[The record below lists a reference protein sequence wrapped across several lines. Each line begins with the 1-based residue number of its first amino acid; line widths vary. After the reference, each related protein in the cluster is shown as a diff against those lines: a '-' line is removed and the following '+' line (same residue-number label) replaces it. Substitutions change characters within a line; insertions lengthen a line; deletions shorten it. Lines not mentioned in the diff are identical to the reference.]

1 MKVIKRNGKEV
12 DFNLRKIEDAVKKA
26 FNQLNIDFDYTVVEL
41 ARENIVDGM
50 SVEDIQDVVVKALMN
65 SEHKDVAI
73 AYQSYRAVRERD
85 RLVSSFRK
93 MGDIVE
99 CGDDE
104 NSNKNYKLPSV
115 IRDTIAGEYFRSTLI
130 EKLPKKVAEAFN
142 KRLIHWHDSD
152 HDPKFTNCC
161 LFDIEDMLDNGTRVT
176 NADIQTPNSVGTA
189 MNVAMQIMAS
199 ISATQYGG
207 VSLSEFNEVFAKYAK
222 KNFEKNF
229 LDYCDLVY
237 NQKPTLNLDF
247 RISSD
252 NKELE
257 EKYPRI
263 FKKAKEKTKKDIY
276 DACQLFEY
284 QTNSILGN
292 ASQTPFSTITFNI
305 PTSWESEEIISSY
318 FDVRMKGLGE
328 KGIIAIFPKLSMT
341 VVDGYNLNERDPYY
355 YLTKKMSKCMAKT
368 YYPDIL
374 NYKRDE
380 YDLGKYYGRMGCR
393 SRVNHDYKING
404 KYKRMGRFNYGVI
417 TLNTVQVALRAC
429 MFKEKDERVSEFFN
443 ILKTECYDVMKESLM
458 ARYDFVKTLKAKES
472 PTLFQY
478 GGIARLEPDET
489 IEKLLKTDQASVSYG
504 YLGID
509 DCVRLLLG
517 EDLNINSEEGLE
529 LGLSIIKE
537 LRSQADNIKKDTG
550 LPVSL
555 YGSPVE
561 AGIYTMFKRDLD
573 NFRELMPKWL
583 VDRGYYTN
591 SFHHSSELP
600 IESFDKIDIESKF
613 IPYSNGGN
621 ISYVENSG
629 KAYNSDAII
638 ELIQYSY
645 DKGTEYFAVNTITD
659 KCYVCGFEGEINYHE
674 DSHTY
679 ECPHCGNKD
688 GREMKVQRRS
698 CGYISNYNITKAVDG
713 RMKEIKNRVKHF

>member
-1 MKVIKRNGKEV
+1 
-12 DFNLRKIEDAVKKA
+12 IEKMIAAVKE
-26 FNQLNIDFDYTVVEL
+26 NMTVEEV
-41 ARENIVDGM
+41 
-50 SVEDIQDVVVKALMN
+50 QDVVVKALMG
-65 SEHKDVAI
+65 SKHKDVAI
-73 AYQSYRAVRERD
+73 AYQSYRAIRERD
-85 RLVSSFRK
+85 RVAYSFRR
-93 MGDIVE
+93 MSEIVE
-99 CGDDE
+99 FGDDE

-115 IRDTIAGEYFRSTLI
+115 VRDTIAGEYFRGTI
-130 EKLPKKVAEAFN
+130 MNKLPKIVAEAFD
-142 KRLIHWHDSD
+142 KRLIHWHDQD
-152 HDPKFTNCC
+152 HSEKGTNCC
-161 LFDIEDMLDNGTRVT
+161 LFDIVDMLENGTRVT

-222 KNFEKNF
+222 KNFEKHF
-229 LDYCDLVY
+229 KDYYKFMYDVECSEENIV
-237 NQKPTLNLDF
+237 
-247 RISSD
+247 SSND
-252 NKELE
+252 ELRK
-257 EKYPRI
+257 KYTKV
-263 FKKAKEKTKKDIY
+263 FDKAKDKTRKDIY

-305 PTSWESEEIISSY
+305 PTSWESEQIISSY

-328 KGIIAIFPKLSMT
+328 KGIIAIFPKLSMI
-341 VVDGYNLNERDPYY
+341 VVDGYNLKEEDPYY

-368 YYPDIL
+368 YYPDVL
-374 NYKRDE
+374 NYSRDD
-380 YDLGKYYGRMGCR
+380 YDLGRYYGRMGCR
-393 SRVNHDYKING
+393 SRVNHDYKVNG
-404 KYKRMGRFNYGVI
+404 DYKRMGRFNYGVV
-417 TLNTVQVALRAC
+417 TLNLIQVALEAN
-429 MFKEKDERVSEFFN
+429 MSDSKEKNIEAFFERLS
-443 ILKTECYDVMKESLM
+443 TECYDIMKESM
-458 ARYDFVKTLKAKES
+458 IARYNFVKHLKAKES

-478 GGIARLEPDET
+478 GGITRLEPEET

-509 DCVRLLLG
+509 DCVRILLG
-517 EDLNINSEEGLE
+517 ENNNISTEEGLE
-529 LGLSIIKE
+529 LGMRIASALNEQTYRIKNE
-537 LRSQADNIKKDTG
+537 TG

-561 AGIYTMFKRDLD
+561 AGIYTMFKKDLD
-573 NFRELMPKWL
+573 RIGDKMPTWL
-583 VDRGYYTN
+583 KDRGYYTN

-600 IESFDKIDIESKF
+600 IESFDKIELESKF
-613 IPYSNGGN
+613 IELSNGGN

-629 KAYNSDAII
+629 KMYNSDAII
-638 ELIQYSY
+638 ELIQHAY
-645 DKGTEYFAVNTITD
+645 DCGTQYFAVNTITD
-659 KCYVCGFEGEINYHE
+659 KCYECGFEGEITYHE
-674 DSHTY
+674 ESHTY